1 MKYIKK
7 RYQFLNEAFDSK
19 AISKTLSFLDKN
31 FNKTTKDEFLNVLK
45 KMKDNYDY
53 PIDKIDD
60 SFIKYTNKKEAIKI
74 KFDGEIHNDWG
85 IYCLKFWFSLELGYI
100 GYTATSNRIKEYK
113 RSKGNESFDGNELSH
128 IKSTGITTGKLKPVV
143 DYSLLKDRGKVVG
156 YFSDY
161 LDDDTLSIA
170 TIIIDENDKIYAI
183 QNVNDGSS
191 PDRDTGWRDFGRYAW
206 YIGKNDQIGH
216 DHQKLHHYEFDNE
229 PLRVE
234 EVEKEVI
241 TGDNPLDWNLPV
253 KKGNGRI
260 SDWKSD
266 YSSIGDEGELDK
278 ADFSIILFFDDMINP
293 DKAAFYERPSDIS
306 KERQES
312 RKGSLKLM
320 SDEEIKKI
328 NIERYLNQL
337 ISKVGISVDKS
348 NFKNLQKIIGTS
360 LVGKYSLISILSG
373 NYKVIDN
380 FINYLYNF
388 IRHFNNLK
396 DAGIEME
403 DPRSKRDRE
412 HYFKELM
419 DQYKTIYNR
428 SLNFRKNYDK
438 SYDWIIKN
446 HSGDDEKSVLIIEI
460 LSKVIEIGSKI
471 FDMVSAQEAN
481 SIQDMRVIKSKI
493 DTIKNLL
500 YEDVFI
506 LSDSTQQVFKYF
518 NDLSDVDYYLDRISV
533 GSLKESK
540 EKLKDIE
547 KAVISI
553 LK

>member
-31 FNKTTKDEFLNVLK
+31 FDKTTKDEFLNVLK

-74 KFDGEIHNDWG
+74 KFDGELHNDWG
-85 IYCLKFWFSLELGYI
+85 IYCLKFWFSLELGYL

-113 RSKGNESFDGNELSH
+113 QSKKGNESFDDGELSH
-128 IKSTGITTGKLKPVV
+128 IKSTGIRTGKLRPVV
-143 DYSLLKDRGKVVG
+143 DYSLLKDREKVVG

-206 YIGKNDQIGH
+206 YIGKNDQIGQ
-216 DHQKLHHYEFDNE
+216 DHRKLHHYEFDNE

-241 TGDNPLDWNLPV
+241 TSDNPLEWNLPV
-253 KKGNGRI
+253 KSQGKI
-260 SDWKSD
+260 TDWKSD
-266 YSSIGDEGELDK
+266 YSSIDDEGELDK

-337 ISKVGISVDKS
+337 ILKVGISVDKS
-348 NFKNLQKIIGTS
+348 NFKNLQKVIGTS

-412 HYFKELM
+412 YYFKELM
-419 DQYKTIYNR
+419 DQYKTVYNR
-428 SLNFRKNYDK
+428 SLSFRKNYDK

-460 LSKVIEIGSKI
+460 LSKVIEIGGKI